1 MSWINNMSRFCT
13 KKHHMY
19 RAIVKVT
26 SHFDKTLRFVYSDS
40 IPNFNYN
47 GKQIGQTIFPD
58 NEKRIQE
65 ATM

>member
-1 MSWINNMSRFCT
+1 
-13 KKHHMY
+13 MY

-26 SHFDKTLRFVYSDS
+26 SHFDKTLRFVQSDS

-65 ATM
+65 ATMQSAATE